1 MNFSIFSRTDL
12 WATLNQI
19 WETFTS
25 GMNITQSCRNG
36 NPRVAPLQEDTRHAH
51 YQAPMH
57 LVGLLQLELPQFFN
71 RRVGVSA
78 NRRQNQ
84 STRQV
89 MNERQVQE
97 QGNGTADDPQA
108 TTENIEPRNGQHSS
122 GQRGN
127 YTNWWMIQEPNTIGA
142 SLSLPIKYFFRSW
155 VQSCV

>member
-36 NPRVAPLQEDTRHAH
+36 NSRVAPLQEDQSQAH

-84 STRQV
+84 SPRQV
-89 MNERQVQE
+89 VNERQVQE
-97 QGNGTADDPQA
+97 QELGGDQRLGWQTTNNEYVAGLPCRSGNGTADDPQA
-108 TTENIEPRNGQHSS
+108 TIQNIEPRNEQHSS
-122 GQRGN
+122 VQRGN
-127 YTNWWMIQEPNTIGA
+127 YT
-142 SLSLPIKYFFRSW
+142 K
-155 VQSCV
+155 